1 MLKALQQLIACR
13 QILRCALCS
22 MHRCKP
28 AGINSANLRVEPQ
41 IVSGRWM
48 PTVLVSL
55 CLMLCFS
62 SCVSSPVPAQIK
74 TVYVLPPTE
83 WMQVQGVPQLRG
95 NTWADLAVFAV
106 ELAEAQL
113 SCEMDDAALLR
124 WAQDLEVSDE

>member
-1 MLKALQQLIACR
+1 
-13 QILRCALCS
+13 
-22 MHRCKP
+22 
-28 AGINSANLRVEPQ
+28 
-41 IVSGRWM
+41 M